1 MSRKSRSRGHTAKVS
16 NGNGKDEAQ
25 VDRGR
30 TLNICIYA
38 VGMSLR
44 AWLPAVQIY
53 AFQVGQRRMG
63 GRWSCVFGRTKEGSL
78 ICSAT
83 APAGETEWSNDK
95 RPMTRASLLVDVRVV
110 SRGLLGCDA
119 EESSDEG
126 EMGGCES
133 RWYAQPLSTR
143 FRRIRSGGASLTTS
157 VAAAQDVRLT
167 KVGDPVE
174 GRAGSRKPAKLASAQ
189 VYQEQARDMPDND
202 RPTPVGSTGHAGL
215 STSGFRP
222 PADPA
227 IPQDLSIIME
237 MVAQHQVVG
246 SLPALSMTA
255 AEKRKLVEASF
266 AKGKGKAKAVDLPQ
280 SSASTAQQTIA
291 SDSDSDSSSEWESSE
306 EEAERALEILGPEDE
321 GEFGT
326 SRAIEDH
333 PMTEVE
339 HETIKKELTELIG
352 PPPSSNAAQQVEEE
366 SSGDS
371 SSEEESEDEAEVG
384 DKEFEFSS
392 SPLPTPKLG
401 RMTEILDE
409 DDDPHAGDPILSLHE
424 VPLPPVPQP
433 PITKLPEGE
442 KLSLAGD
449 VISWMREKRVE
460 AWLEKELAR
469 KATKPSEEDV
479 QAAAA
484 PQITSNTTEVASEAV
499 ETSPV
504 QAAPS
509 PDQAADSSV
518 PPNKAT
524 LVDSWAPSTSS
535 TPATAS
541 GAQERLANPPA
552 QSSSSA
558 SKASAPRFTS
568 AGTVVVRA
576 MQSRAGA
583 ADEGWLE
590 EGSVICWEDG
600 RVLGTVSCPSMYDP
614 LCFCLHLGIRDVWA
628 AHLTILPDPPSAPSS
643 PVPVSGHSL
652 VGHPPVLS
660 LESQIPHVR
669 QHARCAGPTI
679 QR

>member
-1 MSRKSRSRGHTAKVS
+1 M
-16 NGNGKDEAQ
+16 
-25 VDRGR
+25 
-30 TLNICIYA
+30 
-38 VGMSLR
+38 
-44 AWLPAVQIY
+44 
-53 AFQVGQRRMG
+53 
-63 GRWSCVFGRTKEGSL
+63 
-78 ICSAT
+78 
-83 APAGETEWSNDK
+83 
-95 RPMTRASLLVDVRVV
+95 DVRGV
-110 SRGLLGCDA
+110 SRGLLCCDA
-119 EESSDEG
+119 DESSDEG

-157 VAAAQDVRLT
+157 SAAAQNVRLT

-202 RPTPVGSTGHAGL
+202 RPAPVGSTGHAGP

-255 AEKRKLVEASF
+255 AEKRKLVEASL
-266 AKGKGKAKAVDLPQ
+266 AKGKGKSKAVDLLQ
-280 SSASTAQQTIA
+280 DSAPTAQQTIA

-321 GEFGT
+321 GESGT

-352 PPPSSNAAQQVEEE
+352 PPPSSNAAEQLEEE

-392 SPLPTPKLG
+392 SPLPTPRLG

-433 PITKLPEGE
+433 PMTRLPEGE
-442 KLSLAGD
+442 KFSLAGD

-469 KATKPSEEDV
+469 KAPEPSEEDV
-479 QAAAA
+479 QAAAV
-484 PQITSNTTEVASEAV
+484 PQITSNTTEAASEAV
-499 ETSPV
+499 ETSRE
-504 QAAPS
+504 QATPS

-524 LVDSWAPSTSS
+524 LVDSWTPSTSS
-535 TPATAS
+535 VTAS
-541 GAQERLANPPA
+541 VAQEGPANPPA
-552 QSSSSA
+552 QSWSSA

-600 RVLGTVSCPSMYDP
+600 RVLGTVSCPSCTTHSVLLTFRYPRRLGRSPHHSTRSAFRP
-614 LCFCLHLGIRDVWA
+614 L
-628 AHLTILPDPPSAPSS
+628 LTHTPLRRLSRRAPACS
-643 PVPVSGHSL
+643 
-652 VGHPPVLS
+652 
-660 LESQIPHVR
+660 IP
-669 QHARCAGPTI
+669 
-679 QR
+679 